1 MAKGSTTPPPA
12 GPGIS
17 DAEWDVMKVVW
28 DAEPVA
34 ASDVAAR
41 LADQRR
47 WHPQTVKTLLTRLVA
62 KGALAYKAEG
72 KRYLYR
78 SRISREACAKRES
91 RTFLSRV
98 FDGAAT
104 PAVVHLITHSKFSP
118 DELKQLRQLRDAEAK

>member
-1 MAKGSTTPPPA
+1 MAKAGSGA
-12 GPGIS
+12 SNGPGIS

-34 ASDVAAR
+34 ASDVAAK
-41 LADQRR
+41 LADQRD

-118 DELKQLRQLRDAEAK
+118 DELKQLRQLLDAEAK

>member
-1 MAKGSTTPPPA
+1 MAKGSTTAPPA

-47 WHPQTVKTLLTRLVA
+47 WHPQTVKTLLTRLVTR
-62 KGALAYKAEG
+62 GALAYKAEG

-104 PAVVHLITHSKFSP
+104 PAVVHLLTHSKFSR
-118 DELKQLRQLRDAEAK
+118 DELKQLREILDAEAK

>member
-1 MAKGSTTPPPA
+1 
-12 GPGIS
+12 
-17 DAEWDVMKVVW
+17 MKVVW

-34 ASDVAAR
+34 ASDVAAK
-41 LADQRR
+41 LADQRK
-47 WHPQTVKTLLTRLVA
+47 WHPQTVKTLLTRLVT

-118 DELKQLRQLRDAEAK
+118 NELKQLRELLDAEAK

>member
-1 MAKGSTTPPPA
+1 MAKRSGA
-12 GPGIS
+12 AAAAVPGIS

-28 DAEPVA
+28 DAEPIA
-34 ASDVAAR
+34 ASEVAKK
-41 LADQRR
+41 LADQRQ
-47 WHPQTVKTLLTRLVA
+47 WHPQTVKTLLTRLVQ
-62 KGALAYKAEG
+62 KGALAYTAEG

-104 PAVVHLITHSKFSP
+104 PAVVHLITHSRFSRE
-118 DELKQLRQLRDAEAK
+118 ELKQLRELLDAEAK